1 MAENPFAAPAEIRP
15 AAQGLISVEQQRA
28 VAEVQARMLIARA
41 NPRDPMRAVDQI
53 LQDCTRVSLAEGAL
67 YQYARGGTDISGP
80 SIKLAESIARRWGNI
95 ASGIKEVERR
105 DGYSECIA
113 YSWDLET
120 GYYDERQFH
129 VRHWRD
135 TKQGGY
141 RVTDERDIYEMIAN
155 MGQRRKRAV
164 LLAVIPGDVV
174 EAAVQQCEET
184 LHTKA
189 DTSPEAIRKMVE
201 AFAEFGVTKEQ
212 IEARCQRRLEAIRP
226 AQIVMLRRIYASLK
240 DEMSAPGD
248 WFEPAAGSPPPPSA
262 LRGNEAL
269 RSRLEGAVAP
279 PPAPPPDSQSSS
291 PAPDEPAQTSAAVL
305 SGAATPAAE
314 VTPLRTGLDEGPPL
328 PRPRGRPR
336 KPPPAPAEAEIERS
350 QEASA
355 ALDPEEDEEEAAP
368 WDPLGPDPSALVPHD
383 PSKSIQSWFGAAR
396 LRLREFEAAGLPP
409 ERFTAYRKANFGAL
423 ERLRRELPQW
433 FVQIDDIITAGQNRR

>member
-15 AAQGLISVEQQRA
+15 APGGLISVEQQRA

-41 NPRDPMRAVDQI
+41 NPRDPMRAMDQI
-53 LQDCTRVSLAEGAL
+53 LQDCTRVGLAEGAL

-80 SIKLAESIARRWGNI
+80 SIKLAETIARRWGNI

-135 TKQGGY
+135 TKGGGY

-184 LHTKA
+184 LHTQA
-189 DTSPEAIRKMVE
+189 DTSPEAIRKMVD
-201 AFAEFGVTKEQ
+201 AFAALGVTKEQ

-226 AQIVMLRRIYASLK
+226 AQIVMLRRIYVSLK
-240 DEMSAPGD
+240 DEMSTPGD
-248 WFEPAAGSPPPPSA
+248 WFETAAGSPPADAKPRGNQA
-262 LRGNEAL
+262 LRNKLSRRKPEEPTEAEIEPDIEVPAEQVRGIL
-269 RSRLEGAVAP
+269 KED
-279 PPAPPPDSQSSS
+279 PAPPPDGPREDDDAAAHPPEGDTTIPMIL
-291 PAPDEPAQTSAAVL
+291 PARLKRGWDWP
-305 SGAATPAAE
+305 GYATE
-314 VTPLRTGLDEGPPL
+314 L
-328 PRPRGRPR
+328 
-336 KPPPAPAEAEIERS
+336 I
-350 QEASA
+350 
-355 ALDPEEDEEEAAP
+355 EAAHRLP
-368 WDPLGPDPSALVPHD
+368 SDQVGQFRIMNASQMNNLRISHKEEWDRVQQALADHEPEGV
-383 PSKSIQSWFGAAR
+383 
-396 LRLREFEAAGLPP
+396 LP
-409 ERFTAYRKANFGAL
+409 E
-423 ERLRRELPQW
+423 
-433 FVQIDDIITAGQNRR
+433 